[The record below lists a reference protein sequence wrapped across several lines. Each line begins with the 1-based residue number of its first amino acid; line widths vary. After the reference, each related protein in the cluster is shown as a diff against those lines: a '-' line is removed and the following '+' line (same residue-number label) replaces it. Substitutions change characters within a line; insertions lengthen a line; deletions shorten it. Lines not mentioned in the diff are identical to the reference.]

1 MGFEV
6 CHVLFE
12 SQHELL
18 DGQGI
23 VTFAMLKISS
33 ISSTWPASMIL
44 SHERSPISGVEIVRR
59 EPGKLEQISQ
69 SPFPGTG
76 QMPRAAAYWNHLRI
90 RNAIV

>member
-6 CHVLFE
+6 CLVLFE

-33 ISSTWPASMIL
+33 ISSTMASFYDSL
-44 SHERSPISGVEIVRR
+44 P
-59 EPGKLEQISQ
+59 
-69 SPFPGTG
+69 
-76 QMPRAAAYWNHLRI
+76 
-90 RNAIV
+90 